1 MNVDL
6 HCHTNLS
13 DGSLAPSAL
22 IDLAVERNIDMLS
35 ITDHDTLAAYRAI
48 NEAPANLRIIPGIEL
63 SSQWRKSGV
72 HIVGLNLD
80 ISSDSILEAVAQQSK
95 ARSERGEKIA
105 EKLHRLGFENCL
117 EGAISYT
124 SGGQVGRPHFAQH
137 LVAIGAV
144 SSVAQAFKKY
154 LGAGKAGDIKEQWA
168 DIPTVVSWIREAGG
182 VAVLAHPLKYKL
194 TRTKLV
200 DLLGEFAD
208 AGGEGMEV
216 ISGRQVPSITKDLSI
231 LCNKHGL
238 LASCGSDFHSADQPW
253 AALGKVGALPE
264 SCMPVWHRWH

>member
-1 MNVDL
+1 M
-6 HCHTNLS
+6 
-13 DGSLAPSAL
+13 
-22 IDLAVERNIDMLS
+22 
-35 ITDHDTLAAYRAI
+35 
-48 NEAPANLRIIPGIEL
+48 
-63 SSQWRKSGV
+63 
-72 HIVGLNLD
+72 
-80 ISSDSILEAVAQQSK
+80 
-95 ARSERGEKIA
+95 
-105 EKLHRLGFENCL
+105 
-117 EGAISYT
+117 
-124 SGGQVGRPHFAQH
+124 
-137 LVAIGAV
+137 
-144 SSVAQAFKKY
+144 AQAFKKY

-200 DLLGEFAD
+200 ELLGEFAD

-231 LCNKHGL
+231 MCNKHGL

-264 SCMPVWHRWH
+264 SCMPVMASLALSDDPKTQLGWFNSTLPQSRVYLRAPVGIADCQQ